1 MATANWLK
9 MLDNANN
16 KAASA
21 SGNQERVEEVEKKKR
36 NNEREKNE
44 DITKFHSQDAGQI
57 CGQSTLPAVGKKD
70 VAHTQRHPYTCM
82 CVCIGDV
89 HMCALTSGS
98 SIDQPNEGPT
108 FA

>member
-21 SGNQERVEEVEKKKR
+21 SGNQEKVEVEEQKR

-70 VAHTQRHPYTCM
+70 VAHTKTPIHT
-82 CVCIGDV
+82 CVCV
-89 HMCALTSGS
+89 CALGMCTC
-98 SIDQPNEGPT
+98 
-108 FA
+108 AH

>member
-21 SGNQERVEEVEKKKR
+21 SGNQEKVEVEEQKR

-70 VAHTQRHPYTCM
+70 VAHTQSHPYTCM
-82 CVCIGDV
+82 CVCV
-89 HMCALTSGS
+89 HWGCAHVRTDIRQLH
-98 SIDQPNEGPT
+98 
-108 FA
+108 

>member
-21 SGNQERVEEVEKKKR
+21 SGNQEKVEVEEQKR

-70 VAHTQRHPYTCM
+70 VAHTKTPIHTCV

>member
-9 MLDNANN
+9 MLDNTNN

-21 SGNQERVEEVEKKKR
+21 SGNQEKAEEVEEKKKQR
-36 NNEREKNE
+36 ARKNE

-70 VAHTQRHPYTCM
+70 VAHTHTYM
-82 CVCIGDV
+82 CVCVEDV

-108 FA
+108 IA